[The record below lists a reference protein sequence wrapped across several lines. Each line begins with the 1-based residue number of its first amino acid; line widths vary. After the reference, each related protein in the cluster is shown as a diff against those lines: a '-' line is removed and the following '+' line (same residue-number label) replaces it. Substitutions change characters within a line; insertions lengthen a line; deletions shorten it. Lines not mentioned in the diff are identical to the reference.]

1 MGRKYSNF
9 VAEDCHATIYH
20 RCHQVLS
27 KAGQSR
33 SLANIAV
40 VDGFEKNTSGRRA
53 FRIGV
58 DASIWYQH
66 AMHTAKKKGANPEL
80 RLLFFRLLRFARL
93 PFIPV
98 FVFDGR
104 QRPKVKRGSK
114 KGKSGSHALTPEF
127 KKLLDTFGLEW
138 RMVSASAHTICYIAI

>member
-1 MGRKYSNF
+1 M
-9 VAEDCHATIYH
+9 
-20 RCHQVLS
+20 LS
-27 KAGQSR
+27 PAGQSR

-40 VDGFEKNTSGRRA
+40 VNGFEKNNSGRRA

-66 AMHTAKKKGANPEL
+66 AMHTAIKKGANPEI
-80 RLLFFRLLRFARL
+80 RLLFFRLLRFTKL
-93 PFIPV
+93 PFVPV

-104 QRPKVKRGSK
+104 QRPKIKRGSK

-138 RMVSASAHTICYIAI
+138 RMVSIWTTQSTTPS